1 VVVIEK
7 VEVDVVQNIVQ
18 TPISEVASSLQ
29 DEEPVHDKELFLK
42 NKKLLERIVYE
53 ALVLR
58 KE

>member
-1 VVVIEK
+1 M
-7 VEVDVVQNIVQ
+7 
-18 TPISEVASSLQ
+18 SEVAPESQ
-29 DEEPVHDKELFLK
+29 EEPIYDRESFLK